1 MVIMDKV
8 KKESGMSNQGF
19 DPLKSINQFR
29 DQVSRLIE
37 DGISVATGSQLV
49 PVDVYETDTSVVIK
63 AGPIPGAQPENIDV
77 SLVGDTLTIKGETRS
92 EEDVNAE
99 SYLRRERKFG
109 TFTRA
114 VSIPRPVKADLA
126 VANFKNG
133 MLTITLPKTEE
144 PQPKVINVKPVDS

>member
-1 MVIMDKV
+1 
-8 KKESGMSNQGF
+8 MSNQGF
-19 DPLKSINQFR
+19 DPLKSLNQFR

-49 PVDVYETDTSVVIK
+49 PVDVYETDTSVIVK
-63 AGPIPGAQPENIDV
+63 AGPIPGTQPENIDV

-114 VSIPRPVKADLA
+114 VSIPRPVKADQA